1 MNDAVTYLLR
11 RAARPYLAIYDAAMR
26 LGPKWGAIALG
37 YGPVVVGICA
47 FLLKDRLLDPWL
59 GPGTATIGLFVLFGL
74 CGPLLNVGTKI
85 VTENLQKSK
94 HGQWPA
100 SADPRF
106 DRHGP
111 VSPTMVWVENVRVW
125 SRGGGGL

>member
-26 LGPKWGAIALG
+26 LGLKWGAIALG

-47 FLLKDRLLDPWL
+47 FLLKSRLIDPWID
-59 GPGTATIGLFVLFGL
+59 PGLATVGLFVLFGL
-74 CGPLLNVGTKI
+74 AGPLMHVGTRI
-85 VTENLQKSK
+85 VTENMHRSRQGL
-94 HGQWPA
+94 WPA
-100 SADPRF
+100 SVDSRF

-111 VSPTMVWVENVRVW
+111 ISPTMHWVGMVREW
-125 SRGGGGL
+125 SRENG